1 MNAYTKMGFAIALFA
16 LLMAPSPDA
25 GAQVLPAMECNEST
39 YGAFQLTSETAPE
52 GTYVYFY
59 GCTEYGWI
67 LYGTSFCDNDGNCYS
82 D

>member
-1 MNAYTKMGFAIALFA
+1 MNRYGKMGCAIALFG
-16 LLMAPSPDA
+16 LLMTSSTGI
-25 GAQVLPAMECNEST
+25 GAAVLPAMECNEST
-39 YGAFQLTSETAPE
+39 YGAFQLTSEVAPE

-67 LYGTSFCDNDGNCYS
+67 LYGTSFCDNDGNCSS